1 MSNVDYFY
9 RQMLPFRFGKR
20 SVRTWACMVIIISHF
35 SFLIPHSSAQVGEFR
50 KDLAVGING
59 GVALT
64 SVAFMPK
71 VPQSMLNGPTFGIT
85 ARYTCEKYFSSIC
98 AVVAELNYTQMGWK
112 EKILDYD
119 NQPVPLH
126 TDESQMLSYARKI
139 NYFQV
144 PLLARLGWGR
154 ERSGFQFFIQ
164 LGPQLGIYMND
175 QVESNFDVHDPAFNP
190 VIIDGKY
197 SPEYQYANKR
207 VSHVVAQDSMA
218 VENKIDY
225 GIDLGVGL
233 EFSNRHVGHFIV
245 EGRYYY
251 GLGNIYGNSK
261 RDYFG
266 RSNYGSIMVKFTYL
280 FDIVRTKNSKIK

>member
-1 MSNVDYFY
+1 MRNVDYFY
-9 RQMLPFRFGKR
+9 RQMLPFRLGKR

-59 GVALT
+59 GVAMS
-64 SVAFMPK
+64 SVSFVPT
-71 VPQSMLNGPTFGIT
+71 VPQTMLSGPTFGLT

-112 EKILDYD
+112 EKILDIND
-119 NQPVPLH
+119 QPVPLH
-126 TDESQMLSYARKI
+126 TDETQTLHYARKI
-139 NYFQV
+139 NYIQV
-144 PLLARLGWGR
+144 PMLARLGWGR
-154 ERSGFQFFIQ
+154 ERNGLQFFIQ
-164 LGPQLGIYMND
+164 LGPQLGFYMSD
-175 QVESNFDVHDPAFNP
+175 KSDTNFDVRDPAFNP
-190 VIIDGKY
+190 KIENGKY
-197 SPEYQYANKR
+197 GPDYQYANKR

-218 VENKIDY
+218 IENKIDY
-225 GIDLGVGL
+225 GIALAAGL
-233 EFSNRHVGHFIV
+233 EFSNRHVGHFIL

-266 RSNYGSIMVKFTYL
+266 RSNYGAIIAKLTYL
-280 FDIVRTKNSKIK
+280 FDIIRTKNSKIK